1 MEKKVRFLLSV
12 PFRIIAVLISLSI
25 LTLRYIG
32 YLLVY
37 PLAFF
42 VAVGGFIVIGQW
54 KYQELLDDFKCDFDP
69 I

>member
-1 MEKKVRFLLSV
+1 MKKKVRFLLSV

-42 VAVGGFIVIGQW
+42 VAVGKFIAIGQW
-54 KYQELLDDFKCDFDP
+54 IYQECLDDFKSYFNP

>member
-1 MEKKVRFLLSV
+1 MKKKVRFLLSV

-42 VAVGGFIVIGQW
+42 VAVGKFIAIGQW
-54 KYQELLDDFKCDFDP
+54 TYQECLDDFKSDFNP